1 MTNETTGKV
10 DKCFDNTKDDVPNYA
25 IDLIDGTRLYYRGH
39 VLNPKLQHG
48 DIIRYKIINT
58 KTSNNGN
65 PYTNVSSVEVI
76 NDDSNTPANSGGA
89 GKTSSNRQEK
99 LMFVTGITGRSMQS
113 GLFTKAD
120 IKELTRLACEAFD
133 ENL

>member
-1 MTNETTGKV
+1 MTNKSTGKV

-25 IDLIDGTRLYYRGH
+25 IDLIDGTRLYTRGTT
-39 VLNPKLQHG
+39 LNPILKHG
-48 DIIRYKIINT
+48 DIIKFNIINT

-65 PYTNVSSVEVI
+65 PYTNVSGIEII
-76 NDDSNTPANSGGA
+76 NDDSDVPANSGSA
-89 GKTSSNRQEK
+89 GKISSNRQEK

-113 GLFTKAD
+113 GLFTKSD